1 MTGFQNRLLNIT
13 QERKQI
19 LEDLEADEHCKM
31 SKEDLTNLIHEDRRI
46 KI

>member
-13 QERKQI
+13 QERKLI
-19 LEDLEADEHCKM
+19 LEDLEADENCKM
-31 SKEDLTNLIHEDRRI
+31 SEEDLTNLIHEDRRR